1 VKDQGECDR
10 LVFRMMPPS
19 FTCLIKTRRQPEM
32 KQAAK
37 YLNELQIQQASEL
50 AREALGS
57 VPLAGFNHLLFRCE
71 NEERNISG

>member
-1 VKDQGECDR
+1 
-10 LVFRMMPPS
+10 
-19 FTCLIKTRRQPEM
+19 M

-57 VPLAGFNHLLFRCE
+57 VPLTGFNHLLFRCE